1 LLRLVDLGRE
11 FLLPFLEVAV
21 AAGADALVTGNARNY
36 HPVKG
41 RHDVRVLPPR
51 ELLDLLAV
59 AK

>member
-1 LLRLVDLGRE
+1 
-11 FLLPFLEVAV
+11 VAV